1 MPVPAA
7 LPKPIMDNW
16 KWQEEGLC
24 RFESPDLF
32 FYDDNE
38 RGETRT
44 ARDALAVSICNRCP
58 VVNTCL
64 EHAITVPERHGI
76 WGGKTQNELEILIRK
91 RRRSANRQQTREWEL
106 LGNEKSPRLLEA
118 RQNAVGLLFDRY
130 IAVI

>member
-38 RGETRT
+38 RGETRS
-44 ARDALAVSICNRCP
+44 ARDALAISICNKCP

-91 RRRSANRQQTREWEL
+91 RKRSANR
-106 LGNEKSPRLLEA
+106 
-118 RQNAVGLLFDRY
+118 
-130 IAVI
+130 

>member
-1 MPVPAA
+1 MPVPAV

-38 RGETRT
+38 RGETRA
-44 ARDALAVSICNRCP
+44 ARDTLAVSICNNCP
-58 VVNTCL
+58 VINVCL

-91 RRRSANRQQTREWEL
+91 RKRSANRQ
-106 LGNEKSPRLLEA
+106 
-118 RQNAVGLLFDRY
+118 
-130 IAVI
+130 